1 MLVHLTT
8 EFNFMKK
15 KHVILLFALI
25 AVGSAFYVYKW
36 VNKPVAKVSE
46 AVCKVKISATE
57 LFDAYTNNVSK
68 ADSCYT
74 NQLIEVFGKVK
85 SISTDGP
92 NKSLMLE
99 TNDMLFGIDC
109 GIDST
114 NHEKLKSLTEG
125 QDVTIRGECS
135 GMLSDVVMIRCII
148 L

>member
-1 MLVHLTT
+1 MLVPLTT

-15 KHVILLFALI
+15 KHFILLFALI

-46 AVCKVKISATE
+46 EVCEVKISAAE
-57 LFDAYTNNVSK
+57 LFDAYANNESN

-74 NQLIEVFGKVK
+74 SQLIEVFGKVQ

-109 GIDST
+109 AIDST
-114 NHEKLKSLTEG
+114 DHEKLKSLTEG

-135 GMLSDVVMIRCII
+135 GILSDVVMVRCII